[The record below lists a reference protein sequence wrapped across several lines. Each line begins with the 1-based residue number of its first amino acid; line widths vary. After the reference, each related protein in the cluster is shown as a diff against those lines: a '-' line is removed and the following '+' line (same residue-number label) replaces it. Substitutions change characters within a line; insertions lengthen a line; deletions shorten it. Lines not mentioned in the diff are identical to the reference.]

1 MVTKIQQPKA
11 PVWTEDELIISIY
24 LYRFGWE
31 DLGVPYTLLG
41 QMMGRKPSTIV
52 FRMANFLSFDG
63 IKSGLRNGGKHAQEV
78 YDHYRVFSRDA
89 LRAKAV
95 QALLNLS
102 TGKAGEYGAEHP

>member
-1 MVTKIQQPKA
+1 MTTKVKKAKA
-11 PVWTEDELIISIY
+11 PAWTEDELIISIY

-31 DLGVPYTLLG
+31 DLGVPYTILG

-63 IKSGLRNGGKHAQEV
+63 IKSGLKKGGKRAQEA
-78 YDHYRVFSRDA
+78 YAHYRALSRDA

-102 TGKAGEYGAEHP
+102 IGKAGEYHA